1 MVKGFGAAGPVTVVV
16 VVVVVVGGGSA
27 GGAGRSEEREPAHAV
42 DRPTA
47 TRSAGRALR
56 MAAHRTGPTAWLHL
70 APLAEARELMQCC
83 SRAQH
88 RYTDAAMV
96 VTLDPK
102 DGRPLYLQI
111 VDEVRRALVV
121 GSLRPEDPLPSVRE
135 LAAQLV
141 VNPRTVSQA
150 YGELERQG
158 IVYVRRGQGTFVSA
172 NAQPDREER
181 RALSREVAR
190 RALREA
196 WRNGV
201 GMEELVKSIR
211 EVAQEEGKE

>member
-1 MVKGFGAAGPVTVVV
+1 
-16 VVVVVVGGGSA
+16 
-27 GGAGRSEEREPAHAV
+27 
-42 DRPTA
+42 
-47 TRSAGRALR
+47 
-56 MAAHRTGPTAWLHL
+56 
-70 APLAEARELMQCC
+70 
-83 SRAQH
+83 
-88 RYTDAAMV
+88 MV

-111 VDEVRRALVV
+111 VDEVRRALVM
-121 GSLRPEDPLPSVRE
+121 GTLRPEDPLPSVRE

-158 IVYVRRGQGTFVSA
+158 VVYVRRGQGTFVSPD
-172 NAQPDREER
+172 AQPDRKER
-181 RALSREVAR
+181 RALSREVAL

-201 GMEELVKSIR
+201 SMEELVKSIR
-211 EVAQEEGKE
+211 EVAQEEGEPSGPPALRGDEE